1 MVSRALPRRLRK
13 AAKAASG
20 GEPAAPRRMV
30 ADATESAAPRFVG
43 AAAIVLSAG
52 LLVQAVVDHAD
63 YRHPVVPVVVWLG
76 MLAAAVWLLPR
87 ARSGELPTAHAAV
100 AVLVAVAAV
109 TAIGLDRRMT
119 SAADTTVDWTILGT
133 VWLLA
138 LVALTSPAWLW
149 VPGSAL
155 VMGIHTVF
163 VLRALGASSLGLS
176 RLAASGYA
184 VVSILAVF
192 AALRPALRAH
202 SEIAV
207 RRATLASR
215 SAAERAAVAAIDE
228 VRRGRLGLLEI
239 EALPLLRGI
248 ADGTLDPADAAV
260 RDQCVQHAAMLR
272 RALVDRTLDD
282 EAGRLVADLEPVLS
296 AARAR
301 SVPAEV
307 QVIGDPGRPGPAATQ
322 ATRAAVG
329 RVLGALPPQPVI
341 LTVVAAGDE
350 AQLFLAFER
359 PPAGQCDVAELGAA
373 VPAEAAW
380 RAALEVEDTGQ
391 GCLEVRWRKAVPA

>member
-1 MVSRALPRRLRK
+1 
-13 AAKAASG
+13 
-20 GEPAAPRRMV
+20 MV
-30 ADATESAAPRFVG
+30 ADVTESAAPRFVG

-52 LLVQAVVDHAD
+52 LLVQAVVDHAE
-63 YRHPVVPVVVWLG
+63 YRQPVVPVVVWLG

-87 ARSGELPTAHAAV
+87 ARTGELPTGHAAV

-176 RLAASGYA
+176 RLAASAYA
-184 VVSILAVF
+184 VVSILAIF

-272 RALVDRTLDD
+272 RALVDRAADD
-282 EAGRLVADLEPVLS
+282 EAGRLLADLEPVLS

-307 QVIGDPGRPGPAATQ
+307 QVIGDPGRPGPAATR
-322 ATRAAVG
+322 ATRAAVD
-329 RVLGALPPQPVI
+329 RVLRALPPQPVI
-341 LTVVAAGDE
+341 LTVLAAGDE
-350 AQLFLAFER
+350 VELFLVFER
-359 PPAGQCDVAELGAA
+359 PPAGECDLGGLAA
-373 VPAEAAW
+373 PAAAAW
-380 RAALEVEDTGQ
+380 RAALEVEDSGQ

>member
-20 GEPAAPRRMV
+20 GEPAAPHRMV

-43 AAAIVLSAG
+43 AAAVVLSAG

-248 ADGTLDPADAAV
+248 ADGTLDPAGAAV

-307 QVIGDPGRPGPAATQ
+307 QVIGDPGRPGPAAAQ